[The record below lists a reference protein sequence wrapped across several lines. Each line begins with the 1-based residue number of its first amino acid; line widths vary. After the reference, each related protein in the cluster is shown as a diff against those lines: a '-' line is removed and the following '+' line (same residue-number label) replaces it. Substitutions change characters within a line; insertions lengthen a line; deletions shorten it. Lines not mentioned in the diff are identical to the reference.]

1 IATLVLVS
9 CLPAGP
15 SAFAGLEEYI
25 KRPDPAFSWKAEGP
39 DPAPGGTFYD
49 LELTSQVWQ
58 GITWRHWLRV
68 YQPKEGAARH
78 AMLLYMTGR
87 ANGDRPSEDDAK
99 TGFGLAQLCGARVAV
114 LYQVPNHP
122 LLDGK
127 SEDELIAET
136 LVRWLDT
143 KDDNWPLLFPMVK

>member
-1 IATLVLVS
+1 MSTHHLGIATLVLAS

-15 SAFAGLEEYI
+15 SAFAGLEEYV

-39 DPAPGGTFYD
+39 DPAPLGTFYD

-68 YQPKEGAARH
+68 YEPKEVAVRD
-78 AMLLYMTGR
+78 AMLLYITGR

-114 LYQVPNHP
+114 LYQAPTQP
-122 LLDGK
+122 LLDRN
-127 SEDELIAET
+127 SDHLLIAA
-136 LVRWLDT
+136 
-143 KDDNWPLLFPMVK
+143 PL